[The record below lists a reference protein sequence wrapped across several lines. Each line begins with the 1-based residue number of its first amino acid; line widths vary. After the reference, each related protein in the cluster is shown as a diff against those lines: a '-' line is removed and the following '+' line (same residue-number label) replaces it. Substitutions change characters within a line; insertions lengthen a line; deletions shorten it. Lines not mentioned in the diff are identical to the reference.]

1 MTVSPHY
8 AIYGLNDSAT
18 FGLKS
23 CKAWIHSMNKR
34 RKNIFYTVIGC
45 LLFLALPLI
54 VSTRP
59 PEESAFLFTLP
70 VFRDVITNGVILLFF
85 FINYEYFIPHLYFTR
100 KYAAYAACIL
110 FCLLC
115 ICMIPII
122 LTGDI
127 RPPLRQGNGS
137 GDQGPMEQRPM
148 DRPMDSGFVGQGP
161 GGGSG
166 DRGPMDQG
174 PPMDRRPPMD
184 GRPMDRPMDSGVAGP
199 GPGYSGGGGR
209 GAVLRGP
216 ARRERLPWGNG
227 FLLQISHSIYL
238 YIAVILF
245 SILLKVRDR
254 LYQLQKEKIDAELS
268 SLKSQINPHFLFNTL
283 NSIYALAV
291 KGDEKT
297 ADAVIN
303 LAGLMRYMIKEAH
316 GDKISLQ
323 KELDYL
329 TNYVELQ
336 KARLRE
342 TAAVSLN
349 IKGQAGTLEIAPLI
363 LITFVENAF
372 KYGINPDMES
382 RISIDIDI
390 HDGILDLSVFN
401 TKVAI
406 SSLDLSTGIGLANT
420 RGRLEKLYFMEH
432 GLEITDEKDYYK
444 IFLFIH
450 LI

>member
-1 MTVSPHY
+1 M
-8 AIYGLNDSAT
+8 
-18 FGLKS
+18 
-23 CKAWIHSMNKR
+23 AWIHLMNKG
-34 RKNIFYTVIGC
+34 RKYIFYVVIGC
-45 LLFLALPLI
+45 LFFLALPLI

-59 PEESAFLFTLP
+59 PEEPAFLFTMP
-70 VFRDVITNGVILLFF
+70 VIRDIITNGVLLLFF
-85 FINYEYFIPHLYFTR
+85 FINYDYLIPHLYFTR
-100 KYAAYAACIL
+100 KYVAYGACIL

-115 ICMIPII
+115 ICLIPIL

-127 RPPLRQGNGS
+127 RPPLRTGYGGG
-137 GDQGPMEQRPM
+137 GDMGRVEQRPAE
-148 DRPMDSGFVGQGP
+148 RGPMDSGFAGQGP
-161 GGGSG
+161 GSGAGG
-166 DRGPMDQG
+166 DRGP
-174 PPMDRRPPMD
+174 
-184 GRPMDRPMDSGVAGP
+184 
-199 GPGYSGGGGR
+199 GYGSGGDMGP
-209 GAVLRGP
+209 VVRGP
-216 ARRERLPWGNG
+216 ARREPISWGNS
-227 FLLQISHSIYL
+227 FWLQISHSIYL

-245 SILLKVRDR
+245 SILLRVRGR
-254 LYQLQKEKIDAELS
+254 LYLLQKEKINAELS

-336 KARLRE
+336 KSRLRE
-342 TAAVSLN
+342 TAAVSLS

-401 TKVAI
+401 TKVVI
-406 SSLDLSTGIGLANT
+406 SSLDLSTGIGLDNT
-420 RGRLEKLYFMEH
+420 RSRLEKLYYKMH
-432 GLEITDEKDYYK
+432 RLEINDEKDNYT
-444 IFLFIH
+444 IFLSIQ

>member
-1 MTVSPHY
+1 M
-8 AIYGLNDSAT
+8 
-18 FGLKS
+18 
-23 CKAWIHSMNKR
+23 AWMDQMNKG
-34 RKNIFYTVIGC
+34 RKNIFYIIVGC
-45 LLFLALPLI
+45 LFFLALPLI

-59 PEESAFLFTLP
+59 PEEPAFLFTLP
-70 VFRDVITNGVILLFF
+70 VIRDVITNGVLLLFF
-85 FINYEYFIPHLYFTR
+85 FINYDYFIPHLYFTR
-100 KYAAYAACIL
+100 KYLAYGACIL

-115 ICMIPII
+115 ICLIPIL

-127 RPPLRQGNGS
+127 RPPFRPGYG
-137 GDQGPMEQRPM
+137 GGGEQGPVEQRQMDRGPM
-148 DRPMDSGFVGQGP
+148 DRPMDSGFAGQGP
-161 GGGSG
+161 GPGGE
-166 DRGPMDQG
+166 RGPV
-174 PPMDRRPPMD
+174 
-184 GRPMDRPMDSGVAGP
+184 S
-199 GPGYSGGGGR
+199 
-209 GAVLRGP
+209 
-216 ARRERLPWGNG
+216 RERLSWGNA
-227 FLLQISHSIYL
+227 FWLQISHSIYL

-245 SILLKVRDR
+245 SILLRVRDR
-254 LYQLQKEKIDAELS
+254 LYQLQKEKINAELS

-316 GDKISLQ
+316 GDRISLQ

-336 KARLRE
+336 KSRLRE
-342 TAAVSLN
+342 TAVVSLN

-401 TKVAI
+401 TKVVI
-406 SSLDLSTGIGLANT
+406 SSLDLSTGIGLDNT
-420 RGRLEKLYFMEH
+420 RSRLEKLYYKRH
-432 GLEITDEKDYYK
+432 RLEINDEKDYYT
-444 IFLFIH
+444 IFLSIQ

>member
-1 MTVSPHY
+1 M
-8 AIYGLNDSAT
+8 
-18 FGLKS
+18 
-23 CKAWIHSMNKR
+23 AWVHRMNKGW
-34 RKNIFYTVIGC
+34 KNIFYIIVGC
-45 LLFLALPLI
+45 LFFLALPLI

-59 PEESAFLFTLP
+59 PEEPAFLFTLP
-70 VFRDVITNGVILLFF
+70 AIRDVITNGVLLLFF
-85 FINYEYFIPHLYFTR
+85 FIHYDYFIPHLYFTR
-100 KYAAYAACIL
+100 KYLAYGACIL

-115 ICMIPII
+115 ICLIPIL

-127 RPPLRQGNGS
+127 RPPL
-137 GDQGPMEQRPM
+137 GPVYRGVGAMDRGPM
-148 DRPMDSGFVGQGP
+148 DRPMDSGFAGQGP
-161 GGGSG
+161 GPGAGG
-166 DRGPMDQG
+166 DRGPGYGGGDRG
-174 PPMDRRPPMD
+174 PVELGPANRGPVDR
-184 GRPMDRPMDSGVAGP
+184 GP
-199 GPGYSGGGGR
+199 GNGGGGE
-209 GAVLRGP
+209 RGP
-216 ARRERLPWGNG
+216 VGRERLSWGNA
-227 FLLQISHSIYL
+227 FLLQVSHSIYL

-245 SILLKVRDR
+245 SILLRVRDR
-254 LYQLQKEKIDAELS
+254 LYLLQKEKIDAELS

-316 GDKISLQ
+316 GDRISLQ

-342 TAAVSLN
+342 TAAVSLS

-372 KYGINPDMES
+372 KYGINPEMES
-382 RISIDIDI
+382 KITIDIDI
-390 HDGILDLSVFN
+390 HEDMLYLSVFN
-401 TKVAI
+401 TKVLI

-420 RGRLEKLYFMEH
+420 RSRLEKLYFMEH
-432 GLEITDEKDYYK
+432 GLEIIDEKDFYK
-444 IFLFIH
+444 IFLSIH

>member
-1 MTVSPHY
+1 M
-8 AIYGLNDSAT
+8 
-18 FGLKS
+18 
-23 CKAWIHSMNKR
+23 AWIYLMNKG
-34 RKNIFYTVIGC
+34 RKNIFYIIVGC

-59 PEESAFLFTLP
+59 PEEPAFLFTMP
-70 VFRDVITNGVILLFF
+70 VFREMITNAVILVFF
-85 FINYEYFIPHLYFTR
+85 FINYDYFIPHLYFNR
-100 KYAAYAACIL
+100 KYLAYGACIL

-115 ICMIPII
+115 ICLIPI
-122 LTGDI
+122 LVTGDI
-127 RPPLRQGNGS
+127 RPRGNRPPPEMVFQEPGQP
-137 GDQGPMEQRPM
+137 GPRDQGGERG
-148 DRPMDSGFVGQGP
+148 PMDSGQAGP
-161 GGGSG
+161 GRGGG
-166 DRGPMDQG
+166 DRGPMDRG
-174 PPMDRRPPMD
+174 PMD
-184 GRPMDRPMDSGVAGP
+184 GGPAGQ
-199 GPGYSGGGGR
+199 GPGYGGGGER
-209 GAVLRGP
+209 A
-216 ARRERLPWGNG
+216 ARDRKAMDREPISSANSFW
-227 FLLQISHSIYL
+227 LQMNYSIYL

-316 GDKISLQ
+316 GDRISLQ

-342 TAAVSLN
+342 TAAVSLS
-349 IKGQAGTLEIAPLI
+349 IKGHAGTLEIAPLI

-382 RISIDIDI
+382 KITIDIEI
-390 HDGILDLSVFN
+390 HEDMLYLSVFN
-401 TKVAI
+401 TKVLI

-420 RGRLEKLYFMEH
+420 RSRLEKLYFMEH
-432 GLEITDEKDYYK
+432 GLEITDEKDFYK
-444 IFLFIH
+444 IFLSIH

>member
-1 MTVSPHY
+1 MP
-8 AIYGLNDSAT
+8 
-18 FGLKS
+18 
-23 CKAWIHSMNKR
+23 
-34 RKNIFYTVIGC
+34 VI
-45 LLFLALPLI
+45 
-54 VSTRP
+54 
-59 PEESAFLFTLP
+59 
-70 VFRDVITNGVILLFF
+70 RDVITNGVILLFF
-85 FINYEYFIPHLYFTR
+85 FINYDYFIPHLYFTR
-100 KYAAYAACIL
+100 KYMAYGACIL

-115 ICMIPII
+115 ICVIPVL

-127 RPPLRQGNGS
+127 RPGGNRPPPEMRFQEPVSPGLA
-137 GDQGPMEQRPM
+137 DQG
-148 DRPMDSGFVGQGP
+148 G
-161 GGGSG
+161 
-166 DRGPMDQG
+166 GPMDQG
-174 PPMDRRPPMD
+174 PAERGAM
-184 GRPMDRPMDSGVAGP
+184 
-199 GPGYSGGGGR
+199 GR
-209 GAVLRGP
+209 GGVT
-216 ARRERLPWGNG
+216 WGNSV
-227 FLLQISHSIYL
+227 LLQMNHSIYL

-245 SILLKVRDR
+245 SILLRVRDR
-254 LYQLQKEKIDAELS
+254 LYLLQKEKINAELS

-316 GDKISLQ
+316 GDRISLQ

-336 KARLRE
+336 KSRLRE
-342 TAAVSLN
+342 TAAVSLS
-349 IKGQAGTLEIAPLI
+349 IKGQAGALEIAPLI

-401 TKVAI
+401 TKVVI
-406 SSLDLSTGIGLANT
+406 SSLDLSTGIGLDNT
-420 RGRLEKLYFMEH
+420 RSRLEKLYYKKH
-432 GLEITDEKDYYK
+432 RLEITDEKDYYT
-444 IFLFIH
+444 IFLSIH

>member
-1 MTVSPHY
+1 M
-8 AIYGLNDSAT
+8 
-18 FGLKS
+18 
-23 CKAWIHSMNKR
+23 AWVQSMNKR
-34 RKNIFYTVIGC
+34 RKNIFYIIVGC
-45 LLFLALPLI
+45 LLFLALPLV

-59 PEESAFLFTLP
+59 PEEAPFLFTLP
-70 VFRDVITNGVILLFF
+70 VIRDVITNGVLLLFF
-85 FINYEYFIPHLYFTR
+85 FINYDYFIPHLYFTR
-100 KYAAYAACIL
+100 KYMAYAACIL

-115 ICMIPII
+115 ICLMPVL

-127 RPPLRQGNGS
+127 RPPLRPGYGGGNRGPAEQGAM
-137 GDQGPMEQRPM
+137 DRRPMEPGP
-148 DRPMDSGFVGQGP
+148 PMDSGFAGQGP
-161 GGGSG
+161 GYGGG
-166 DRGPMDQG
+166 DRGPAGQG
-174 PPMDRRPPMD
+174 GDP
-184 GRPMDRPMDSGVAGP
+184 GAIESGQTERGP
-199 GPGYSGGGGR
+199 
-209 GAVLRGP
+209 VLRGP
-216 ARRERLPWGNG
+216 GRRERITWGSA
-227 FLLQISHSIYL
+227 FWLQISHSIYL

-245 SILLKVRDR
+245 SILLKVRER

-291 KGDEKT
+291 KNDEKT

-342 TAAVSLN
+342 TAAVSLH
-349 IKGQAGTLEIAPLI
+349 ITGEPGQLEIAPLI

-382 RISIDIDI
+382 RISIAIDI
-390 HDGILDLSVFN
+390 HDDVLELRVFN
-401 TKVAI
+401 TKVLI
-406 SSLDLSTGIGLANT
+406 SSLDLSTGIGLDNT
-420 RGRLEKLYFMEH
+420 RSRLEKLYYQKH
-432 GLEITDEKDYYK
+432 RLEINDEKDQYT
-444 IFLFIH
+444 IFLSIQ

>member
-1 MTVSPHY
+1 M
-8 AIYGLNDSAT
+8 
-18 FGLKS
+18 
-23 CKAWIHSMNKR
+23 AWIHLMNKG
-34 RKNIFYTVIGC
+34 RKNIFYVIAGC
-45 LLFLALPLI
+45 LFFLALPLI

-59 PEESAFLFTLP
+59 PEEPAFLFTMP
-70 VFRDVITNGVILLFF
+70 VIRDVITNGVILLFF
-85 FINYEYFIPHLYFTR
+85 FINYDYFIPHLYFTR
-100 KYAAYAACIL
+100 KYLAYGACIL

-115 ICMIPII
+115 ICVIPVL

-127 RPPLRQGNGS
+127 RPGGNRPPPEMRFQEPVSPGPA
-137 GDQGPMEQRPM
+137 DQDG
-148 DRPMDSGFVGQGP
+148 
-161 GGGSG
+161 
-166 DRGPMDQG
+166 GPMDQG
-174 PPMDRRPPMD
+174 PAERGAM
-184 GRPMDRPMDSGVAGP
+184 
-199 GPGYSGGGGR
+199 GR
-209 GAVLRGP
+209 GGVT
-216 ARRERLPWGNG
+216 WGNSV
-227 FLLQISHSIYL
+227 LLQMNHSIYL

-245 SILLKVRDR
+245 SILLRVRDR
-254 LYQLQKEKIDAELS
+254 LYLLQKEKINAELS

-316 GDKISLQ
+316 GDRISLQ

-336 KARLRE
+336 KSRLRE
-342 TAAVSLN
+342 TAAVSLS
-349 IKGQAGTLEIAPLI
+349 IKGQAGALEIAPLI

-401 TKVAI
+401 TKVVI
-406 SSLDLSTGIGLANT
+406 SSLDLSTGIGLDNT
-420 RGRLEKLYFMEH
+420 RSRLEKLYYKKYR
-432 GLEITDEKDYYK
+432 LEITDEKDYYT
-444 IFLFIH
+444 IFLSIH

>member
-1 MTVSPHY
+1 M
-8 AIYGLNDSAT
+8 
-18 FGLKS
+18 
-23 CKAWIHSMNKR
+23 AWMDQMNKG
-34 RKNIFYTVIGC
+34 RKNIFYIIAGC
-45 LLFLALPLI
+45 LFFLALPLI

-59 PEESAFLFTLP
+59 PEEPAFLFTMP
-70 VFRDVITNGVILLFF
+70 VFREMITNAVMLVFF
-85 FINYEYFIPHLYFTR
+85 FINYDYFIPHLYFNR
-100 KYAAYAACIL
+100 KYLAYGACIFFCL
-110 FCLLC
+110 FC
-115 ICMIPII
+115 ICLIPIL

-127 RPPLRQGNGS
+127 RPRGN
-137 GDQGPMEQRPM
+137 PPPPEMV
-148 DRPMDSGFVGQGP
+148 FQGP
-161 GGGSG
+161 GHGDGGV
-166 DRGPMDQG
+166 DRGPMD
-174 PPMDRRPPMD
+174 RS
-184 GRPMDRPMDSGVAGP
+184 MDRPMGRGPGDSGFAGQ
-199 GPGYSGGGGR
+199 GRGGGGER
-209 GAVLRGP
+209 GVM
-216 ARRERLPWGNG
+216 ARKPMDREPISLGNS
-227 FLLQISHSIYL
+227 FWLQISHSIYL

-245 SILLKVRDR
+245 SILLRVRGR
-254 LYQLQKEKIDAELS
+254 LYLLQKEKINAELS

-316 GDKISLQ
+316 GDRISLQ

-336 KARLRE
+336 KSRLRE
-342 TAAVSLN
+342 TAVVSLN

-382 RISIDIDI
+382 RISIDIGI

-401 TKVAI
+401 TKVVI
-406 SSLDLSTGIGLANT
+406 SSLDLSTGIGLDNT
-420 RGRLEKLYFMEH
+420 RSRLEKLYYKRH
-432 GLEITDEKDYYK
+432 RLEINDEKDYYT
-444 IFLFIH
+444 IFLSIQ

>member
-1 MTVSPHY
+1 M
-8 AIYGLNDSAT
+8 
-18 FGLKS
+18 
-23 CKAWIHSMNKR
+23 AWIHSMNKG
-34 RKNIFYTVIGC
+34 RKNIFYTIVGC

-59 PEESAFLFTLP
+59 PDEPAFLFTLP
-70 VFRDVITNGVILLFF
+70 VFREMITNAVILVFF
-85 FINYEYFIPHLYFTR
+85 FINYDYFIPHLYFNR
-100 KYAAYAACIL
+100 KYLAYGACIL
-110 FCLLC
+110 FCFFC
-115 ICMIPII
+115 ICLIPIL
-122 LTGDI
+122 LTGNI
-127 RPPLRQGNGS
+127 RPSGNRPPPQMVFQEPGQPGPRDQG
-137 GDQGPMEQRPM
+137 GDQGPM
-148 DRPMDSGFVGQGP
+148 DRGP
-161 GGGSG
+161 AG
-166 DRGPMDQG
+166 RGPMDK
-174 PPMDRRPPMD
+174 PMD
-184 GRPMDRPMDSGVAGP
+184 G
-199 GPGYSGGGGR
+199 
-209 GAVLRGP
+209 GP
-216 ARRERLPWGNG
+216 AGQGPMVRKPVDREPITLAHSFW
-227 FLLQISHSIYL
+227 LQISHSTYL

-245 SILLKVRDR
+245 SILMKVRDR

-297 ADAVIN
+297 PDAVIN

-336 KARLRE
+336 KSRLRE
-342 TAAVSLN
+342 TAAVSLS
-349 IKGQAGTLEIAPLI
+349 IKGQAGMLEIAPLI

-390 HDGILDLSVFN
+390 HDGILDLTVFN
-401 TKVAI
+401 TKVVI
-406 SSLDLSTGIGLANT
+406 SSLDLSTGIGLDNT
-420 RGRLEKLYFMEH
+420 RSRLEKLYYTRH
-432 GLEITDEKDYYK
+432 RLDINDEKDYYT
-444 IFLFIH
+444 IFLSIH

>member
-1 MTVSPHY
+1 
-8 AIYGLNDSAT
+8 
-18 FGLKS
+18 
-23 CKAWIHSMNKR
+23 MN
-34 RKNIFYTVIGC
+34 Y
-45 LLFLALPLI
+45 
-54 VSTRP
+54 
-59 PEESAFLFTLP
+59 
-70 VFRDVITNGVILLFF
+70 
-85 FINYEYFIPHLYFTR
+85 
-100 KYAAYAACIL
+100 
-110 FCLLC
+110 
-115 ICMIPII
+115 
-122 LTGDI
+122 
-127 RPPLRQGNGS
+127 
-137 GDQGPMEQRPM
+137 
-148 DRPMDSGFVGQGP
+148 
-161 GGGSG
+161 
-166 DRGPMDQG
+166 
-174 PPMDRRPPMD
+174 
-184 GRPMDRPMDSGVAGP
+184 
-199 GPGYSGGGGR
+199 
-209 GAVLRGP
+209 
-216 ARRERLPWGNG
+216 
-227 FLLQISHSIYL
+227 SIYL

-316 GDKISLQ
+316 GDRISLQ

-342 TAAVSLN
+342 TAAVSLS
-349 IKGQAGTLEIAPLI
+349 IKGHAGTLEIAPLI

-382 RISIDIDI
+382 KITIDIEI
-390 HDGILDLSVFN
+390 HEDMLYLSVFN
-401 TKVAI
+401 TKVLI

-420 RGRLEKLYFMEH
+420 RSRLEKLYFMEH
-432 GLEITDEKDYYK
+432 GLEITDEKDFYK
-444 IFLFIH
+444 IFLSIH

>member
-1 MTVSPHY
+1 M
-8 AIYGLNDSAT
+8 
-18 FGLKS
+18 
-23 CKAWIHSMNKR
+23 AWIYLMNKG
-34 RKNIFYTVIGC
+34 RKNIFYTIVGC
-45 LLFLALPLI
+45 LFFLALPLI

-59 PEESAFLFTLP
+59 PDEPAFLFTMP
-70 VFRDVITNGVILLFF
+70 VFREMITNAVILVFF
-85 FINYEYFIPHLYFTR
+85 FINYDYFIPHLYFNR
-100 KYAAYAACIL
+100 KYLAYGACIL

-115 ICMIPII
+115 ICLIPIL

-127 RPPLRQGNGS
+127 RPRGNRPPPEMVFQEPGQAVPR
-137 GDQGPMEQRPM
+137 DQG
-148 DRPMDSGFVGQGP
+148 
-161 GGGSG
+161 G
-166 DRGPMDQG
+166 DRGPMDRA
-174 PPMDRRPPMD
+174 PMDRLMD
-184 GRPMDRPMDSGVAGP
+184 SGPAGLGPGYGSGGDQAARERRPMDRGP
-199 GPGYSGGGGR
+199 ISL
-209 GAVLRGP
+209 A
-216 ARRERLPWGNG
+216 NS
-227 FLLQISHSIYL
+227 FLLQMNYSIYL

-245 SILLKVRDR
+245 SILLKVRGR

-316 GDKISLQ
+316 GDRISLQ

-342 TAAVSLN
+342 TAAVSLS
-349 IKGQAGTLEIAPLI
+349 IKGQAGRLEIAPLI

-382 RISIDIDI
+382 KITIAIEIREDM
-390 HDGILDLSVFN
+390 LYLSVFN
-401 TKVAI
+401 TKVLI
-406 SSLDLSTGIGLANT
+406 SSMDLSTGIGLANT
-420 RGRLEKLYFMEH
+420 RSRLEKIYFMEH
-432 GLEITDEKDYYK
+432 GLEITDEKDHYS
-444 IFLFIH
+444 IFLSIH

>member
-1 MTVSPHY
+1 M
-8 AIYGLNDSAT
+8 
-18 FGLKS
+18 
-23 CKAWIHSMNKR
+23 AWIHLMNKG
-34 RKNIFYTVIGC
+34 RKNIFYVIAGC
-45 LLFLALPLI
+45 LFFLALPLI

-59 PEESAFLFTLP
+59 PEEPAFLFTMP
-70 VFRDVITNGVILLFF
+70 VIRDVITNGVILLFF
-85 FINYEYFIPHLYFTR
+85 FINYDYFIPHLYFTR
-100 KYAAYAACIL
+100 KYLAYGACIL

-115 ICMIPII
+115 ICVIPVL

-127 RPPLRQGNGS
+127 RPGGNRPPPEMRFQEPVSPGPA
-137 GDQGPMEQRPM
+137 DQG
-148 DRPMDSGFVGQGP
+148 G
-161 GGGSG
+161 
-166 DRGPMDQG
+166 GPMDQG
-174 PPMDRRPPMD
+174 PAERGAM
-184 GRPMDRPMDSGVAGP
+184 
-199 GPGYSGGGGR
+199 GR
-209 GAVLRGP
+209 GGVT
-216 ARRERLPWGNG
+216 WGNSV
-227 FLLQISHSIYL
+227 LLQMNHSIYL

-245 SILLKVRDR
+245 SILLRVRDR
-254 LYQLQKEKIDAELS
+254 LYLLQKEKINAELS

-316 GDKISLQ
+316 GDRISLQ

-336 KARLRE
+336 KSRLRE
-342 TAAVSLN
+342 TAAVSLS
-349 IKGQAGTLEIAPLI
+349 IKGQAGALEIAPLI

-401 TKVAI
+401 TKVVI
-406 SSLDLSTGIGLANT
+406 SSLDLSTGIGLDNT
-420 RGRLEKLYFMEH
+420 RSRLEKLYYKKYR
-432 GLEITDEKDYYK
+432 LEITDEKDYYT
-444 IFLFIH
+444 IFLSIH

>member
-1 MTVSPHY
+1 M
-8 AIYGLNDSAT
+8 
-18 FGLKS
+18 
-23 CKAWIHSMNKR
+23 AWMHQMSKG
-34 RKNIFYTVIGC
+34 RKNIFYIIVGC
-45 LLFLALPLI
+45 LFFLALPLI

-59 PEESAFLFTLP
+59 PEEPAFLFTLP
-70 VFRDVITNGVILLFF
+70 VIRDIITNGVLLLFF
-85 FINYEYFIPHLYFTR
+85 FINYDYFIPHLYFTR
-100 KYAAYAACIL
+100 KYLAYGACIFFCL
-110 FCLLC
+110 FC
-115 ICMIPII
+115 ICLIPIL

-127 RPPLRQGNGS
+127 RPPLRPGYGG
-137 GDQGPMEQRPM
+137 GDQGPMEERPMNQGERGPM
-148 DRPMDSGFVGQGP
+148 DRPMDSGFAGQGP
-161 GGGSG
+161 GPGAGGERGPGYGG
-166 DRGPMDQG
+166 DRGPVERG
-174 PPMDRRPPMD
+174 
-184 GRPMDRPMDSGVAGP
+184 PMDSV
-199 GPGYSGGGGR
+199 GGR
-209 GAVLRGP
+209 GGGNRGVVERGPEDRGP
-216 ARRERLPWGNG
+216 APQGPVRRERLSWGNA
-227 FLLQISHSIYL
+227 FWLQISHSIYL

-254 LYQLQKEKIDAELS
+254 LYQLQKEKINAELS

-316 GDKISLQ
+316 GDRISLQ

-349 IKGQAGTLEIAPLI
+349 IKGQAGALEIAPLI

-372 KYGINPDMES
+372 KYGINPEMES

-390 HDGILDLSVFN
+390 HDGILELSVFN
-401 TKVAI
+401 TKVVI
-406 SSLDLSTGIGLANT
+406 SSLDLSTGIGLDNT
-420 RGRLEKLYFMEH
+420 RSRLEKLYYKKH
-432 GLEITDEKDYYK
+432 RLDINDEKDYYT
-444 IFLFIH
+444 IFLSIQ

>member
-1 MTVSPHY
+1 M
-8 AIYGLNDSAT
+8 
-18 FGLKS
+18 
-23 CKAWIHSMNKR
+23 AWIHSMNKG
-34 RKNIFYTVIGC
+34 RKNIFYTIVGC

-59 PEESAFLFTLP
+59 PDEPAFLFTLP
-70 VFRDVITNGVILLFF
+70 VFREMITNAGILVFF
-85 FINYEYFIPHLYFTR
+85 FINYDYFIPHLYFNR
-100 KYAAYAACIL
+100 KYLAYGACIL
-110 FCLLC
+110 FCFFC
-115 ICMIPII
+115 ICLIPIL
-122 LTGDI
+122 LTGNI
-127 RPPLRQGNGS
+127 RPSGNRPPPQMVFQEPGQPGPRDQG
-137 GDQGPMEQRPM
+137 GDQGPM
-148 DRPMDSGFVGQGP
+148 DRGP
-161 GGGSG
+161 AG
-166 DRGPMDQG
+166 RGPMDK
-174 PPMDRRPPMD
+174 PMD
-184 GRPMDRPMDSGVAGP
+184 G
-199 GPGYSGGGGR
+199 
-209 GAVLRGP
+209 GP
-216 ARRERLPWGNG
+216 AGQGPVDREPITLAHSFW
-227 FLLQISHSIYL
+227 LQISHSTYL

-245 SILLKVRDR
+245 SILMKVRDR

-316 GDKISLQ
+316 GDRISLQ

-342 TAAVSLN
+342 TAAVSLS
-349 IKGQAGTLEIAPLI
+349 IKGQAGALEIAPLI

-401 TKVAI
+401 TKVVI
-406 SSLDLSTGIGLANT
+406 SSLDLSTGIGLDNT
-420 RGRLEKLYFMEH
+420 RSRLEKLYYKRH
-432 GLEITDEKDYYK
+432 RLEINDEKDYYT
-444 IFLFIH
+444 IFLSIQ

>member
-1 MTVSPHY
+1 
-8 AIYGLNDSAT
+8 
-18 FGLKS
+18 
-23 CKAWIHSMNKR
+23 MNKR
-34 RKNIFYTVIGC
+34 RKNILYTVLGC
-45 LLFLALPLI
+45 LFFLALPLV

-59 PEESAFLFTLP
+59 PEEPAFLFTMP
-70 VFRDVITNGVILLFF
+70 VIRDVISNGVILLFF
-85 FINYEYFIPHLYFTR
+85 FINYDYFIPHLYFTR
-100 KYAAYAACIL
+100 KYLAYGACIL

-115 ICMIPII
+115 ICLIPIL

-127 RPPLRQGNGS
+127 RPPGMGPADRGG
-137 GDQGPMEQRPM
+137 GWGPMEQGAMNQRPMGGPMDQRPM
-148 DRPMDSGFVGQGP
+148 DRPGDSGFAGQGP
-161 GGGSG
+161 GGGAGG
-166 DRGPMDQG
+166 DRGPVV
-174 PPMDRRPPMD
+174 R
-184 GRPMDRPMDSGVAGP
+184 GP
-199 GPGYSGGGGR
+199 G
-209 GAVLRGP
+209 
-216 ARRERLPWGNG
+216 RREPVSLGNS
-227 FLLQISHSIYL
+227 FLLQVSHSIYL

-245 SILLKVRDR
+245 SLLLRIRDR
-254 LYQLQKEKIDAELS
+254 LFQLQQEKINAELS

-297 ADAVIN
+297 PDAIIN

-342 TAAVSLN
+342 TAAVSLSIN
-349 IKGQAGTLEIAPLI
+349 GDPGTLEIAPLI

-382 RISIDIDI
+382 RISIAIDI
-390 HDGILDLSVFN
+390 HGDVLDLTVFN
-401 TKVAI
+401 TKVLI
-406 SSLDLSTGIGLANT
+406 SSVDLSTGIGLANT
-420 RGRLEKLYFMEH
+420 RSRLEKLYFMEH

>member
-1 MTVSPHY
+1 M
-8 AIYGLNDSAT
+8 
-18 FGLKS
+18 
-23 CKAWIHSMNKR
+23 AWVHRMNKGW
-34 RKNIFYTVIGC
+34 KNIFYIIVGC
-45 LLFLALPLI
+45 LFFLALPLI

-59 PEESAFLFTLP
+59 PEEPAFLFTMP
-70 VFRDVITNGVILLFF
+70 VIRDVITNGVILLFF
-85 FINYEYFIPHLYFTR
+85 FINYDYFIPHLYFTR
-100 KYAAYAACIL
+100 KYLAYGACIL

-115 ICMIPII
+115 ICVIPII

-127 RPPLRQGNGS
+127 RPGGNRPPPEMRFQEPAPPGPA
-137 GDQGPMEQRPM
+137 DQGGGAM
-148 DRPMDSGFVGQGP
+148 DRGTVE
-161 GGGSG
+161 
-166 DRGPMDQG
+166 RGAMDQG
-174 PPMDRRPPMD
+174 PAERREM
-184 GRPMDRPMDSGVAGP
+184 
-199 GPGYSGGGGR
+199 GR
-209 GAVLRGP
+209 GGVT
-216 ARRERLPWGNG
+216 WGNSV
-227 FLLQISHSIYL
+227 LLQMNHSIYL

-245 SILLKVRDR
+245 SILLRVRDR
-254 LYQLQKEKIDAELS
+254 LYLLQKEKINAELS

-316 GDKISLQ
+316 GDRISLQ

-336 KARLRE
+336 KSRLRE
-342 TAAVSLN
+342 TAAVSLS
-349 IKGQAGTLEIAPLI
+349 IKGQAGALEIAPLI

-401 TKVAI
+401 TKVVI
-406 SSLDLSTGIGLANT
+406 SSLDLSTGIGLDNT
-420 RGRLEKLYFMEH
+420 RSRLEKLYYKKH
-432 GLEITDEKDYYK
+432 RLEITDEKDYYT
-444 IFLFIH
+444 IFLSIH

>member
-1 MTVSPHY
+1 M
-8 AIYGLNDSAT
+8 
-18 FGLKS
+18 
-23 CKAWIHSMNKR
+23 AWIHLMNKG
-34 RKNIFYTVIGC
+34 RKNIFYIIVGC
-45 LLFLALPLI
+45 LFFLALPLI

-59 PEESAFLFTLP
+59 PEESTFLFTMP
-70 VFRDVITNGVILLFF
+70 VIRDVITNGVILLFF
-85 FINYEYFIPHLYFTR
+85 FINYDFFIPHLYFTR
-100 KYAAYAACIL
+100 KYLAYGSCIL

-115 ICMIPII
+115 ICVIPVL

-127 RPPLRQGNGS
+127 RPGGNRPPPEMRFQEPAFPGPA
-137 GDQGPMEQRPM
+137 DQGGGGGPMGRP
-148 DRPMDSGFVGQGP
+148 PMDSGFAGAGP
-161 GGGSG
+161 RHGGGGDRGVIDRGPMDSVGRRGGGG
-166 DRGPMDQG
+166 DRGPM
-174 PPMDRRPPMD
+174 
-184 GRPMDRPMDSGVAGP
+184 
-199 GPGYSGGGGR
+199 GR
-209 GAVLRGP
+209 GGVT
-216 ARRERLPWGNG
+216 WGNSV
-227 FLLQISHSIYL
+227 LLQMNHSIYL

-245 SILLKVRDR
+245 SILLRVRDR
-254 LYQLQKEKIDAELS
+254 LYLLQKEKINAELS

-316 GDKISLQ
+316 GDRISLQ

-336 KARLRE
+336 KSRLRE
-342 TAAVSLN
+342 TAAVSLS
-349 IKGQAGTLEIAPLI
+349 IKGQAGVLEIAPLI

-401 TKVAI
+401 TKVVI
-406 SSLDLSTGIGLANT
+406 SSLDLSTGIGLDNT
-420 RGRLEKLYFMEH
+420 RSRLEKLYYKKH
-432 GLEITDEKDYYK
+432 RLEITDEKDYYT
-444 IFLFIH
+444 IFLSIH

>member
-1 MTVSPHY
+1 
-8 AIYGLNDSAT
+8 
-18 FGLKS
+18 
-23 CKAWIHSMNKR
+23 MNKG

-59 PEESAFLFTLP
+59 PGDPDFLFTMP
-70 VFRDVITNGVILLFF
+70 VIRDVMTNGVILLFF
-85 FINYEYFIPHLYFTR
+85 FINYDYFIPHLYFTR
-100 KYAAYAACIL
+100 KYMAYGACIL

-115 ICMIPII
+115 ICVIPVL

-127 RPPLRQGNGS
+127 RPPRR
-137 GDQGPMEQRPM
+137 GPADRGWDRGYMELRPM
-148 DRPMDSGFVGQGP
+148 DRPMDRPGEDGARDSGLVGQGGVMRGP
-161 GGGSG
+161 GGPGWLG
-166 DRGPMDQG
+166 
-174 PPMDRRPPMD
+174 
-184 GRPMDRPMDSGVAGP
+184 GP
-199 GPGYSGGGGR
+199 GGPGGPGR
-209 GAVLRGP
+209 RDPVS
-216 ARRERLPWGNG
+216 WGSA
-227 FLLQISHSIYL
+227 FLQQISHSIYL

-254 LYQLQKEKIDAELS
+254 LFQLQKEKIDAELS

-297 ADAVIN
+297 PDAVIN

-316 GDKISLQ
+316 GDRISLQ

-342 TAAVSLN
+342 TAAVSLS
-349 IKGQAGTLEIAPLI
+349 IKGEAGSLEIAPLI

-382 RISIDIDI
+382 RISIGIDI
-390 HDGILDLSVFN
+390 HDDTLDLSVFN
-401 TKVAI
+401 TKVVI
-406 SSLDLSTGIGLANT
+406 SSLDLSTGIGLDNT
-420 RGRLEKLYFMEH
+420 RSRLEKLYYKEH
-432 GLEITDEKDYYK
+432 RLVITDEKDHYS
-444 IFLFIH
+444 IFLSIH